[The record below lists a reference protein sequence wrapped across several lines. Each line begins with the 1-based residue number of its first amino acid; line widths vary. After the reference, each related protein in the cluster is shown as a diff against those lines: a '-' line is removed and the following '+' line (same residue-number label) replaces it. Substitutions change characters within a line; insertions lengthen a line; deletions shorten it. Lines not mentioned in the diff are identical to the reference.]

1 MNLARGRPINEKLSL
16 ETYRKTDE
24 LIRVLREA
32 VRRAQQENRE
42 RGVPNVYSING
53 ILHYELPDGS
63 LSTTDPFNDPPE
75 GASENR
81 CSPSVPHRP

>member
-1 MNLARGRPINEKLSL
+1 MNNSTPSP

-42 RGVPNVYSING
+42 RGIPNVYSING
-53 ILHYELPDGS
+53 VLHYELPDGS
-63 LSTTDPFNDPPE
+63 LSTTDPFIDPTQK
-75 GASENR
+75 ASE
-81 CSPSVPHRP
+81 SPGSASNPPPQ